1 MKHRSEHRRQLREA
15 LAANGHRFTR
25 QRARVFEV
33 LKATD
38 QHPTAEEVYRK
49 VKQTLP
55 AVSLATVYKSLDALV
70 SCSLALK
77 LTYGDSSARYDATVN
92 DHPHMRDLLTGRVLD
107 VPPDMAAKMPCYV
120 PTDVVEEI
128 AKRTGFKTAG
138 LRIELLGHL
147 DAALPAE

>member
-1 MKHRSEHRRQLREA
+1 MLREA
-15 LAANGHRFTR
+15 LASKGQRFTR

-70 SCSLALK
+70 TCGLALK
-77 LTYGDSSARYDATVN
+77 LTYGDSSARYDATVS
-92 DHPHMRDLLTGRVLD
+92 DHPHMRDLHTGRVLD
-107 VPPDMAAKMPCYV
+107 VPAEVAARLSWVV
-120 PTDVVEEI
+120 PTDVAEEI
-128 AKRTGFKTAG
+128 KSRTGFKVAA